1 MFSDTHFHYEQITR
15 ERGVSGVAILKDLV
29 ARDTFFAQDIGT
41 HCDDLSSRVEALEE
55 DISALRAEEREKALS
70 MLYLSAGIWPSPE
83 AIVDRENQ
91 VATLESEI
99 ERFKNKDGLSKK
111 IISLGECG
119 LDRHWNKNGVD
130 GRDSAD
136 FTPEMLE
143 GERELFQMQL
153 LLAKKLSLPVIVH
166 SRDAAEETLDCIKNI
181 GYDFGIIHCF
191 SYGINEARA
200 FLDRG
205 WYISFSGSVTY
216 TKKSR
221 LDEMR
226 SLLNFVPLD
235 KILLETDAPYL
246 APSSLRGSVNTPV
259 NVALTYQYVADMR
272 LMNPQALSEITDS
285 NIKAL
290 YHL

>member
-15 ERGVSGVAILKDLV
+15 GRGVSGEAILKDLV

-41 HCDDLSSRVEALEE
+41 HCDDLASRIEALEE
-55 DISALRAEEREKALS
+55 DISALRAEDGEKARS
-70 MLYLSAGIWPSPE
+70 MLYLSAGIWPAPE
-83 AIVDRENQ
+83 AIVERNAQ
-91 VATLESEI
+91 VAALESEI
-99 ERFKNKDGLSKK
+99 ARFQKGDGLGKK
-111 IISLGECG
+111 IVSLGECG
-119 LDRHWNKNGVD
+119 LDRHWNKDGAD

-221 LDEMR
+221 LEEMR

-235 KILLETDAPYL
+235 RILLETDAPYL

-272 LMNPQALSEITDS
+272 LMCAQDLSQIVDR

-290 YHL
+290 YRL